1 MITVNQIHAEVAAV
15 RPCSRRQLH
24 RYIRAAGIRPFTDKV
39 KPFPYPDD
47 AASRVIAHLGLAGIP
62 TMNQLRD
69 VRRRAAQRRRG

>member
-1 MITVNQIHAEVAAV
+1 MITVTQIHKEVAAV

-24 RYIRAAGIRPFTDKV
+24 RYIRAAGVRPFTEKI

-47 AASRVIAHLGLAGIP
+47 AAQKVIAHLGLAGIP

-69 VRRRAAQRRRG
+69 IRRRAAQARR